1 MKELLLIRHAKSD
14 WDHPGLP
21 DHDRPLN
28 ARGLRDAPAM
38 AAALKQRGVSPD
50 RIVSS
55 TAVRAM
61 MTAKRL
67 AGGMDYPEEKLR
79 RKPELY
85 LAPPAILLA
94 VVQQLDEEAGT
105 VMIVGHNPGMH
116 EAAAAL
122 SPGGGP
128 GGFPTLSVARF
139 EIAAD
144 YWGLVE
150 WGSARLVEFLTP
162 RSLGGELFSG

>member
-14 WDHPGLP
+14 WDHPGLA

-38 AAALKQRGVSPD
+38 AAALKQRGVRPD

-61 MTAKRL
+61 MTTKRL
-67 AGGMDYPEEKLR
+67 AEGTGYPEERIL

-94 VVQQLDEEAGT
+94 VVRQLDEEDGT
-105 VMIVGHNPGMH
+105 VMIIGHNPGMH
-116 EAAAAL
+116 EASAAL
-122 SPGGGP
+122 SRGGGLDV
-128 GGFPTLSVARF
+128 FPTLAVARF

-150 WGSARLVEFLTP
+150 WDSARLIEFLTP
-162 RSLGGELFSG
+162 RSISG